1 LDDVELA
8 EFRSTLRHLLDT
20 ASPSAAVAGLVDSG
34 WSEVYDQ
41 DPGEALAALF
51 HMKGETLAAASL
63 YELVAAPFAGRDP
76 LRCRIVFPAAAK
88 ATPGEVDGY
97 TSGPLSDD
105 LDLLIIDDW
114 HGRSS
119 VRVVPLAAAQ
129 LDVLPVTGLDAEAG
143 VTRVSGSYQGGNG
156 FLEGEAAAGLVDV
169 LRLALAHELIG
180 QTSQMLRL
188 AIEHVTVREQF
199 GRPLGSFQA
208 VRHRLADVA
217 VLAAG
222 ATSVAAAVTPGAG
235 PDHNGSDVAPRV
247 ALVAAAAAAA
257 AARGNCLQVCGAIGF
272 TWEFALHR
280 YMRRSLVLDALSGSR
295 VAVAADLGRSLIDAR
310 QVPRIGDVQAQRR

>member
-20 ASPSAAVAGLVDSG
+20 APLSAAVARLVDSG

-51 HMKGETLAAASL
+51 HTKGEVLAAASL
-63 YELVAAPFAGRDP
+63 YELVAAPLVGRDP
-76 LRCRIVFPAAAK
+76 RQLRIIFPAEAK
-88 ATPGEVDGY
+88 ATPGELDGY
-97 TSGPLSDD
+97 ATGSLSGG

-114 HGRSS
+114 HGRGSS
-119 VRVVPLAAAQ
+119 RIVPLAAARV
-129 LDVLPVTGLDAEAG
+129 DARPVTGLDAEAG
-143 VTRVSGSYQGGNG
+143 LMRVSGSYRAGDG
-156 FLEGEAAAGLVDV
+156 LLLDDEAAACLLDV
-169 LRLALAHELIG
+169 LRLAVAHELIG
-180 QTSQMLRL
+180 QTGHMLRL

-222 ATSVAAAVTPGAG
+222 AACVAAAVTPGTRR
-235 PDHNGSDVAPRV
+235 DHNGSDVAPRG
-247 ALVAAAAAAA
+247 ARIAAAAAAD
-257 AARGNCLQVCGAIGF
+257 AARRNCLQVCGAIGF

-280 YMRRSLVLDALSGSR
+280 YMRRSLILEALSGSR
-295 VAVAADLGRSLIDAR
+295 QAVAADLGQSLIDAR
-310 QVPRIGDVQAQRR
+310 QVPRIGDVQA

>member
-1 LDDVELA
+1 MDDVELA
-8 EFRSTLRHLLDT
+8 GFRSTLRHLLEV
-20 ASPSAAVAGLVDSG
+20 APPSAAVAGLVDSG

-51 HMKGETLAAASL
+51 RMKGEMLAAASL
-63 YELVAAPFAGRDP
+63 YELVAAPLVGRDP
-76 LRCRIVFPAAAK
+76 RQFRIIFPATAK
-88 ATPGEVDGY
+88 AAPGELDGY
-97 TSGPLSDD
+97 AAGLLSGA

-114 HGRSS
+114 HGRGSA
-119 VRVVPLAAAQ
+119 RIVPLAAARV
-129 LDVLPVTGLDAEAG
+129 DARPVAGLDAEAG
-143 VTRVSGSYQGGNG
+143 VMRVSGSYRAGDG
-156 FLEGEAAAGLVDV
+156 LLLDDEATARLVDV

-180 QTSQMLRL
+180 QTSRMLRL

-208 VRHRLADVA
+208 VRHKLADVA

-222 ATSVAAAVTPGAG
+222 AASVAAAVTPGTG

-247 ALVAAAAAAA
+247 ALIAAAAAAD
-257 AARGNCLQVCGAIGF
+257 AARRNCLQVCGAIGF

-280 YMRRSLVLDALSGSR
+280 YIRRSLVLDALSGSR
-295 VAVAADLGRSLIDAR
+295 QAVAADLGQSLINAR
-310 QVPRIGDVQAQRR
+310 QVPRIGGVQA

>member
-1 LDDVELA
+1 MDAAELA

-20 ASPSAAVAGLVDSG
+20 APLSATVAGLVDSG

-51 HMKGETLAAASL
+51 RLKGEMLATASL
-63 YELVAAPFAGRDP
+63 YELVAAPLASRDP
-76 LRCRIVFPAAAK
+76 LQCRIIFPATAK
-88 ATPGEVDGY
+88 ATPGELDGY
-97 TSGPLSDD
+97 ATGPLSDG
-105 LDLLIIDDW
+105 LDLLVIDDW
-114 HGRSS
+114 HGRGSA
-119 VRVVPLAAAQ
+119 RIVPLAAARV
-129 LDVLPVTGLDAEAG
+129 DARPVAGLDAEAG
-143 VTRVSGSYQGGNG
+143 VMRVSGSYQAGDGLLLG
-156 FLEGEAAAGLVDV
+156 DEATACLVDV

-180 QTSQMLRL
+180 QTGHMLRL

-222 ATSVAAAVTPGAG
+222 AASVAAAITPGTG
-235 PDHNGSDVAPRV
+235 LDHNGSNVAPRV
-247 ALVAAAAAAA
+247 ALIAAAAAAD
-257 AARGNCLQVCGAIGF
+257 AARQHCLQVCGAIGF

-295 VAVAADLGRSLIDAR
+295 QAVAADLGQSLIDAR
-310 QVPRIGDVQAQRR
+310 QVPRIGGV